1 VFTKHGHKSLSGS
14 HFISFI
20 TLITFIVGL
29 LPTPR
34 TAEASRKITNT
45 ISVRVLIQG
54 KQNNDNEDKESYFCD
69 AGPMR
74 AVSRVYLPVGKSQA
88 CSLPALMSF
97 ASLITSPNLMA
108 RV

>member
-1 VFTKHGHKSLSGS
+1 MMDDSRQDGVQVPVMFTKHGHKSLSGS

-29 LPTPR
+29 LSTPR

-54 KQNNDNEDKESYFCD
+54 KQNNDKENKDNYSCD
-69 AGPMR
+69 AGPIH
-74 AVSRVYLPVGKSQA
+74 AVRRV
-88 CSLPALMSF
+88 
-97 ASLITSPNLMA
+97 
-108 RV
+108 